1 MALRNIVKKG
11 DECLNKKCREVTE
24 FNGRLHKLLDDMRD
38 TLIESNGVGL
48 AAPQVGILR
57 RVVLVM
63 DTNNDDEIIEL
74 INPEIIEFD
83 GEQEGPEG
91 CLSVPGVWGI
101 VKRPYWVK
109 VKAQDRN
116 GEWFEVEGD
125 GLTGRCFCHEIDH
138 LSGVLFDMRAE
149 RLLTPE
155 EIQAMSAAEDED
167 YEDYEEEE

>member
-11 DECLNKKCREVTE
+11 DECLNKKCRDVTE

-38 TLIESNGVGL
+38 TLIDSNGVGL

-74 INPEIIEFD
+74 INPEIIDTD

-101 VKRPYWVK
+101 VKRPWWVK

-138 LSGVLFDMRAE
+138 LSGVLFDSRAE
-149 RLLTPE
+149 RLLTAE
-155 EIQAMSAAEDED
+155 EIQAMSADEEE
-167 YEDYEEEE
+167 YEDYEEE